1 MHRECFMCFMSLK
14 FIVCFSF
21 FFLWHFKRSLSF
33 QWISNLFADKN
44 RIWRKVVISSS
55 FIQKYFA
62 QRDLHASER
71 KYRKIYHVKATYFSN
86 WVNIFGNRQG
96 ELWQLTLDEH
106 IRSLAILA
114 ISQIY
119 QTISD
124 SRESQLMFFYH

>member
-1 MHRECFMCFMSLK
+1 MFHVFHVIKIYSVLLL
-14 FIVCFSF
+14 F
-21 FFLWHFKRSLSF
+21 FFLWHFKWSLSF

-71 KYRKIYHVKATYFSN
+71 KCRKIYHVKATYFSN

-96 ELWQLTLDEH
+96 ELWQLILDEH
-106 IRSLAILA
+106 IGS
-114 ISQIY
+114 SCHSSY
-119 QTISD
+119 ISD
-124 SRESQLMFFYH
+124 LSNYFRFKRVTTYVLLSLN

>member
-1 MHRECFMCFMSLK
+1 MFHVIKMYNVLLLFFSYDTLK
-14 FIVCFSF
+14 M
-21 FFLWHFKRSLSF
+21 SLSF
-33 QWISNLFADKN
+33 QWISSLFADKN
-44 RIWRKVVISSS
+44 GIWRKVVISSS

-62 QRDLHASER
+62 QRDLHALER

-96 ELWQLTLDEH
+96 ELWQLILDEH
-106 IRSLAILA
+106 MIRSLAIPA

-124 SRESQLMFFYH
+124 SRESQLTFFYR

>member
-1 MHRECFMCFMSLK
+1 MFRVFHVIKIYSVLLLF
-14 FIVCFSF
+14 FSYDI
-21 FFLWHFKRSLSF
+21 LNEVYHFSGF
-33 QWISNLFADKN
+33 QICLLIKTASEGK
-44 RIWRKVVISSS
+44 SS
-55 FIQKYFA
+55 FLAVSFKNISR
-62 QRDLHASER
+62 RDLHASER

-96 ELWQLTLDEH
+96 ELWQLILDEH

>member
-1 MHRECFMCFMSLK
+1 MFRVFHVIKIYSVLLLF
-14 FIVCFSF
+14 FSYDI
-21 FFLWHFKRSLSF
+21 LNEVYHFSGF
-33 QWISNLFADKN
+33 QICLLIKTASEGK
-44 RIWRKVVISSS
+44 SS
-55 FIQKYFA
+55 FLAVSFKNISR
-62 QRDLHASER
+62 RDLHASER

-96 ELWQLTLDEH
+96 ELWQLILDEH

-124 SRESQLMFFYH
+124 SRESQLTFFYH